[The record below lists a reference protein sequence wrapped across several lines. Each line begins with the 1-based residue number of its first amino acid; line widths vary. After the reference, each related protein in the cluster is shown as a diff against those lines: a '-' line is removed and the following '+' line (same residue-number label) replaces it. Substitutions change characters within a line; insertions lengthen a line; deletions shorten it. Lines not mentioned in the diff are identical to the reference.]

1 MSLRELS
8 EAPSF
13 NPFGLDQS
21 ADIDGMIAELR
32 EQSSVVQTPMGCAVL
47 RREPAH
53 RAFGDPRLTSVIP
66 VLARLQGMGEG
77 ALAELLGSTILAMD
91 GADHARLRRLVSA
104 SFTPRAADRHRP
116 TMRALVDQLIDGFHA
131 SGRCELVTDLA
142 DQYPVQVICEVLG
155 VPRDRHADF
164 ARWGD
169 SLTYILSLD
178 LFNHLEEVA
187 TAALELS
194 EYLDGLIAERQADP
208 HDDLVTSLIQ
218 ASDAGDRLNQIELR
232 AMLGGLLFAGYDTTR
247 NQLGHGLVQFA
258 AHPDQWAR
266 LAERPAL
273 APGAV
278 HEVMRCS
285 SVADG
290 TARMAAEELEIDGW
304 RIPAGT
310 IVMLFIRSANHDP
323 LAFDDPD
330 RFDITREPAVQHLS
344 FGAGPHYCL
353 GANLARAELEEAFV
367 LMSRRM
373 PGVRVDGE
381 VEWRTDTGIKGP
393 STLPLA
399 FDL

>member
-1 MSLRELS
+1 VRELS
-8 EAPSF
+8 DAPF
-13 NPFGLDQS
+13 LNPFALDPS
-21 ADIDGMIAELR
+21 VDDVDTMVGELR
-32 EQSSVVQTPMGCAVL
+32 EASSVVQTPMGCAVL
-47 RREPAH
+47 RRDAAH

-77 ALAELLGSTILAMD
+77 ALSELLGSTILALD

-116 TMRALVDQLIDGFHA
+116 TMRTLLDQLIDAFQP

-155 VPRDRHADF
+155 VPRERHGDF

-169 SLTYILSLD
+169 ALTYILSLD
-178 LFNHLEEVA
+178 LFNHLSEVA

-194 EYLDGLIAERQADP
+194 EYLDELIAERQADP
-208 HDDLVTSLIQ
+208 RDDLVTSLIQ
-218 ASDAGDRLNQIELR
+218 ASDEGDRLSPVELR
-232 AMLGGLLFAGYDTTR
+232 AMIGGLLFAGYDTTR
-247 NQLGHGLVQFA
+247 NQLGHGLVLFA
-258 AHPDQWAR
+258 QHPDQWSL
-266 LAERPAL
+266 LAERPEL
-273 APGAV
+273 ATGAV
-278 HEVMRCS
+278 HEVMRSS

-323 LAFDDPD
+323 GAFDDPD

-353 GANLARAELEEAFV
+353 GANLARAEMEEAFV
-367 LMSRRM
+367 VMAQRL
-373 PGVRVDGE
+373 PGVRLDGD
-381 VEWRTDTGIKGP
+381 VVWRTDTGIKGP

-399 FDL
+399 FQV